1 MLKPTLNKKQC
12 DFINVTKI
20 TRLAIPGFWPNACAP
35 WKTGFSHQVRSRGCS
50 KWSSFSWKFLST
62 LTFMTSL
69 DGKNLSTHIGPKP
82 ANSQPC
88 YFSNIGFYLVHGLEH
103 ALSMCSTISMF
114 MGYWFRCQ
122 CLKDSVFCWPNFRAI
137 CLTVKIT
144 KSCKG
149 KGYPLILTH

>member
-50 KWSSFSWKFLST
+50 KWSSFSWKFLSS

-69 DGKNLSTHIGPKP
+69 DGKNLSACIGPKP
-82 ANSQPC
+82 GNSQPC
-88 YFSNIGFYLVHGLEH
+88 YFSNIAQTYYLHNQCDWSRTIFRIVNWGNINRNVYE
-103 ALSMCSTISMF
+103 ACLSSAITYLLSF
-114 MGYWFRCQ
+114 NN
-122 CLKDSVFCWPNFRAI
+122 FCWTLGTKILKNSS
-137 CLTVKIT
+137 VKFW
-144 KSCKG
+144 
-149 KGYPLILTH
+149 L